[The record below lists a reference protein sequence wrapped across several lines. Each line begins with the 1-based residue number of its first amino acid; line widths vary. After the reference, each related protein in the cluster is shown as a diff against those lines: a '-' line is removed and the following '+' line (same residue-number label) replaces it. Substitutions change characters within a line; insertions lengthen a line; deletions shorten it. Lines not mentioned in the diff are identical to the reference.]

1 MAYQGDGHLDAAL
14 DEEHAP
20 PELVGGPQRD
30 VGGEVVDDARHD
42 GGRQRG
48 ALAGAQRDEQ
58 LRRVEDDGVDPRP
71 LHNAACMLGPR
82 RK

>member
-1 MAYQGDGHLDAAL
+1 MAHQCDGHLNAAL
-14 DEEHAP
+14 DEQHAP
-20 PELVGGPQRD
+20 AKHVRSPQGD
-30 VGGEVVDDARHD
+30 VRGKVVDDACDD

-71 LHNAACMLGPR
+71 LQNAACMLRPS
-82 RK
+82 